1 MFADTG
7 VDGLLLDEGRVP
19 AGELIHPEAYQPV
32 LNVADHYEWPVL
44 IQTDAAAAWP
54 HGPVPGVA
62 FWLGSAGPD
71 EPSGRWGIVAG
82 PDFWDGVTPPAEAD
96 LVLAPV
102 PADADPE
109 AVMTQ
114 VRALA

>member
-1 MFADTG
+1 M
-7 VDGLLLDEGRVP
+7 
-19 AGELIHPEAYQPV
+19 
-32 LNVADHYEWPVL
+32 LNVASHYEWPVL
-44 IQTDAAAAWP
+44 IRTDAAAAWP

-62 FWLGSAGPD
+62 VWLGSDPPAGPD

-82 PDFWDGVTPPAEAD
+82 PDFWDGATPPAEAA

-102 PADADPE
+102 PADAEPD
-109 AVMTQ
+109 AVMKQ